1 MSRPIP
7 RPAPVTKA
15 TLDSDM
21 PRILACAGVEWNL
34 RAWPAILSTVGV
46 GIGQVIA
53 CLVRGAPQRRDQG
66 PVCFN
71 MKTAKIPRF
80 ATTVIAVV
88 GASLCIALMAFAQSG
103 EGATPSASESDSILG
118 PPASAADD
126 SSAPPDVSSG
136 SPTSHTDWEE
146 VPETNSDAT
155 PGEGQV
161 LEIPQSVDP
170 KQAAAPESKSP
181 AQASNDGQSDE
192 SAQAPDEL
200 GGLNDYQSQNAE
212 VSGPYLIPVPVL
224 VPVPVSPG
232 FAGRQMGAQPAPGM
246 GGVGPISP
254 PFPPGGFR
262 PTPPII
268 LRPGGFAGIPSTS
281 PMLTPPRGSAAI
293 PGGWWT
299 RAR

>member
-1 MSRPIP
+1 MAGDSIYSWRGNRGGDSFVGEI
-7 RPAPVTKA
+7 RARGGTGEGIYLNLKA
-15 TLDSDM
+15 
-21 PRILACAGVEWNL
+21 
-34 RAWPAILSTVGV
+34 
-46 GIGQVIA
+46 
-53 CLVRGAPQRRDQG
+53 
-66 PVCFN
+66 
-71 MKTAKIPRF
+71 AKMPRF
-80 ATTVIAVV
+80 ATTMIAVV
-88 GASLCIALMAFAQSG
+88 GAALLSIAPMTFAQSG
-103 EGATPSASESDSILG
+103 DGATPSASESDTILGPPTSAADELSG
-118 PPASAADD
+118 PPASAVDD
-126 SSAPPDVSSG
+126 SSAAPDVSSG

-155 PGEGQV
+155 PEEGQV

-181 AQASNDGQSDE
+181 VQASNDGQGDE

-212 VSGPYLIPVPVL
+212 VSGGYLIPVPVL

-232 FAGRQMGAQPAPGM
+232 FAGPRMGAPTQPAPGM

-254 PFPPGGFR
+254 PFPPGGFG
-262 PTPPII
+262 PTPPIV

>member
-1 MSRPIP
+1 
-7 RPAPVTKA
+7 
-15 TLDSDM
+15 
-21 PRILACAGVEWNL
+21 
-34 RAWPAILSTVGV
+34 
-46 GIGQVIA
+46 VIA
-53 CLVRGAPQRRDQG
+53 WLVTGAPQRRDHG

-71 MKTAKIPRF
+71 MKTAKIPQF
-80 ATTVIAVV
+80 ATAMIAVV
-88 GASLCIALMAFAQSG
+88 GAASLCIAPMTFAQSG
-103 EGATPSASESDSILG
+103 DGAIPSASESDSILG
-118 PPASAADD
+118 PPTSAADELSGPPASAADG
-126 SSAPPDVSSG
+126 SSAAADVSSG
-136 SPTSHTDWEE
+136 SPPTSHTDWEE
-146 VPETNSDAT
+146 VPETDSDVT
-155 PGEGQV
+155 SGEGQV

-170 KQAAAPESKSP
+170 NQVAAPESNRP
-181 AQASNDGQSDE
+181 AQASNDRQGDE

-212 VSGPYLIPVPVL
+212 VSGGYLIPVPVL

-232 FAGRQMGAQPAPGM
+232 FAGRRMGAQPAPGM

-299 RAR
+299 RTR

>member
-1 MSRPIP
+1 MLNLKITKTP
-7 RPAPVTKA
+7 RLA
-15 TLDSDM
+15 T
-21 PRILACAGVEWNL
+21 ILITL
-34 RAWPAILSTVGV
+34 
-46 GIGQVIA
+46 IGS
-53 CLVRGAPQRRDQG
+53 
-66 PVCFN
+66 
-71 MKTAKIPRF
+71 
-80 ATTVIAVV
+80 
-88 GASLCIALMAFAQSG
+88 ASICIAPLAFAQSDDG
-103 EGATPSASESDSILG
+103 SAPSVSESDGIPG
-118 PPASAADD
+118 PPAPVPGDLTGPPTSATESSSGKADD
-126 SSAPPDVSSG
+126 SPVPPA
-136 SPTSHTDWEE
+136 SHTDWEQ

-155 PGEGQV
+155 SGAVGWDGQV

-170 KQAAAPESKSP
+170 NQVAAPESKSP
-181 AQASNDGQSDE
+181 AQASNDGQGDE

-232 FAGRQMGAQPAPGM
+232 FAGPRMGAPTQPAPGM

>member
-21 PRILACAGVEWNL
+21 PRILACAGVEGNH
-34 RAWPAILSTVGV
+34 RAWPAILLTVGV
-46 GIGQVIA
+46 G
-53 CLVRGAPQRRDQG
+53 
-66 PVCFN
+66 N
-71 MKTAKIPRF
+71 
-80 ATTVIAVV
+80 
-88 GASLCIALMAFAQSG
+88 
-103 EGATPSASESDSILG
+103 
-118 PPASAADD
+118 
-126 SSAPPDVSSG
+126 
-136 SPTSHTDWEE
+136 
-146 VPETNSDAT
+146 
-155 PGEGQV
+155 GQV

-170 KQAAAPESKSP
+170 NQVAAPESKSP
-181 AQASNDGQSDE
+181 AQASNDGQGDE

-232 FAGRQMGAQPAPGM
+232 FAGPRMGAPTQPAPGM

-299 RAR
+299 RTR

>member
-1 MSRPIP
+1 MK
-7 RPAPVTKA
+7 AAKVT
-15 TLDSDM
+15 
-21 PRILACAGVEWNL
+21 
-34 RAWPAILSTVGV
+34 
-46 GIGQVIA
+46 
-53 CLVRGAPQRRDQG
+53 
-66 PVCFN
+66 
-71 MKTAKIPRF
+71 RF
-80 ATTVIAVV
+80 ASTLIAMA
-88 GASLCIALMAFAQSG
+88 GAGLLCFAPMTFAQSG
-103 EGATPSASESDSILG
+103 DSATPSASESDSIPG
-118 PPASAADD
+118 PPRSAADKLEGPPTSATDATEGFSGTADD
-126 SSAPPDVSSG
+126 SSVPPK
-136 SPTSHTDWEE
+136 SHTDWEE
-146 VPETNSDAT
+146 VPETDSDAT
-155 PGEGQV
+155 SGEGQV

-170 KQAAAPESKSP
+170 NEAAAPESNSP
-181 AQASNDGQSDE
+181 AQASNGGQGDE

-212 VSGPYLIPVPVL
+212 VSGGYLIPVPVL

-232 FAGRQMGAQPAPGM
+232 FAGPRMGVPRQPAPGM

-262 PTPPII
+262 PTPPIV

>member
-1 MSRPIP
+1 M
-7 RPAPVTKA
+7 
-15 TLDSDM
+15 D
-21 PRILACAGVEWNL
+21 
-34 RAWPAILSTVGV
+34 
-46 GIGQVIA
+46 QF
-53 CLVRGAPQRRDQG
+53 CL
-66 PVCFN
+66 N
-71 MKTAKIPRF
+71 MKAAKIPRF

-88 GASLCIALMAFAQSG
+88 GAASLCIAPMAFAQSG
-103 EGATPSASESDSILG
+103 EGATPPTSESDSILGPPTSAADALSG

-126 SSAPPDVSSG
+126 SSA
-136 SPTSHTDWEE
+136 SPASHTDWEE

-155 PGEGQV
+155 SGEGQV

-170 KQAAAPESKSP
+170 NQAAAPESKRP
-181 AQASNDGQSDE
+181 AQASNDGQGDE

-224 VPVPVSPG
+224 VPVPVVPG
-232 FAGRQMGAQPAPGM
+232 FAGPRMGVPTQPAPGM

-254 PFPPGGFR
+254 PFPLGGFR

-281 PMLTPPRGSAAI
+281 PMLTPRRGSAAI
-293 PGGWWT
+293 P
-299 RAR
+299 

>member
-1 MSRPIP
+1 ME
-7 RPAPVTKA
+7 V
-15 TLDSDM
+15 
-21 PRILACAGVEWNL
+21 
-34 RAWPAILSTVGV
+34 
-46 GIGQVIA
+46 VIA
-53 CLVRGAPQRRDQG
+53 SLVRCGAHG
-66 PVCFN
+66 GN
-71 MKTAKIPRF
+71 WGGIYLNLKAAKIPRF
-80 ATTVIAVV
+80 VTTMIAVV
-88 GASLCIALMAFAQSG
+88 GAASLSISPMTFAQSG
-103 EGATPSASESDSILG
+103 DGATASALESGSIPGPPTSAADELSG
-118 PPASAADD
+118 PPASAAED
-126 SSAPPDVSSG
+126 SSASPDVSSG

-155 PGEGQV
+155 SGEGQV

-170 KQAAAPESKSP
+170 NEAAAPESKSP
-181 AQASNDGQSDE
+181 AQASNGGEGDE
-192 SAQAPDEL
+192 SAQVPDEL

-212 VSGPYLIPVPVL
+212 VSGGYLIPVPVL
-224 VPVPVSPG
+224 VPVPVGPG
-232 FAGRQMGAQPAPGM
+232 FAGPRMGAPTQLAPGM